1 MPRSASSLVRLFVPL
16 AFLALPLTS
25 SSAAHG
31 YSNAV
36 PVYFSSP
43 APVSTSVSVTTG
55 RYADP
60 IVKFTLGT
68 AEPTA
73 DPYPDLSVRACLTA
87 LRGTVTLGCR
97 GAVRRIGAY
106 AIPLRDLTGVRL
118 SPAMA
123 FFGRLDLGITSR
135 RLPPYDYGPTISSAG
150 ADIPVSL
157 RLTR

>member
-25 SSAAHG
+25 TSAAHG